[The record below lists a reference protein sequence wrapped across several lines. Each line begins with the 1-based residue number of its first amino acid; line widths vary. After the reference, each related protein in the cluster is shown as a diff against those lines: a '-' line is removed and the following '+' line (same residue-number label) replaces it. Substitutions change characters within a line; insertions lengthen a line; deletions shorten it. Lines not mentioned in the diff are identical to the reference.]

1 MAREVVIAAVQLP
14 DSQHGEAS
22 AEVRECQIRTA
33 EEWLRKAGQQ
43 GADIACLGEMF
54 NVRGLSLTPQN
65 LVSEIKGALE
75 TTLTRLGAVAQRH
88 NMYIVAPILGLVE
101 GIPRNIA
108 LLLDRQGNW
117 IGSYIKVHCTEEE
130 RRLGLVP
137 GDEWPVF
144 NLDFGRIGIHICH
157 DNSFLESSRCLTLN
171 GAEII
176 FWPHV
181 MSGWGG
187 ELMDVMLR
195 SPSIYNGIYHVPV
208 CYGCPRSRAWR
219 PGMLIGRSSII
230 APDGSVVADAGRHP
244 GIALTRID
252 LDARRIAGDFT
263 RKGDY
268 IWQVDMLNDRR
279 PETYAPIVRPTSPLP
294 PIPPFAEENTCGK
307 ET

>member
-14 DSQHGEAS
+14 DSGYEKTGAKVQDCHL
-22 AEVRECQIRTA
+22 QTA
-33 EEWLRKAGQQ
+33 EEWLKKAGQQ

-54 NVRGLSLTPQN
+54 NVRGLSLTSAN
-65 LVSEIKGALE
+65 LAREIEGAVE
-75 TTLTRLGAVAQRH
+75 TTLTRLGNVARQQG
-88 NMYIVAPILGLVE
+88 MYIVAPILGVVD
-101 GIPRNIA
+101 GVPRNVA
-108 LLLDRQGNW
+108 LLLNRDGTW
-117 IGSYIKVHCTEEE
+117 IGSYFKVHCTEEE
-130 RRLGLVP
+130 RELGLIA
-137 GDEWPVF
+137 GNEWPVF
-144 NLDFGRIGIHICH
+144 ELDFGRIGIHICH

-187 ELMDVMLR
+187 ELMDVLLR
-195 SPSIYNGIYHVPV
+195 SPAIYNGIYHVPV
-208 CYGCPRSRAWR
+208 CYGCSRSQAWR

-230 APDGSVVADAGRHP
+230 APDGTIVADAGRHP
-244 GIALTRID
+244 GIALARID

-268 IWQVDMLNDRR
+268 VWQVDMLNDRR
-279 PETYAPIVRPTSPLP
+279 PETYAPIVRPTLPIP
-294 PIPPFAEENTCGK
+294 PIPPLAQEDTCGK